1 MSTSSLLKKLTKGI
15 KKCDYFGVQFNFHY
29 KTHSKFHTVTGGCIF
44 IIFIL
49 LAITYIAL
57 NIKSFI
63 KRENMNLIY
72 YSKKNEH
79 TEFIKFENYS
89 TAYAYGV
96 VCDGLSSEYSIY
108 DYIKLSLNFIVLNK
122 TGGIYNKTE
131 YPINGDYCTEAD
143 FYNEFNSSFL
153 SNSLSKY
160 LCAKDKNF
168 IIGGL
173 YTDEIFNYYEFVLS
187 IKSENEVLYEELKDI
202 LQTYEC
208 RYEVFHVDTTIN
220 VYDYKNPV
228 RRYIA
233 SEFTVLKPDEFMKMN
248 IYFKTIYFDSD
259 ENYLFNHHKTQYFL
273 GFSSYEVYSS
283 KKGYDRITKK
293 ISNYDKLA
301 KIYFRSGLEHTIIQ
315 RNYMKLTQFAANM
328 SSLLSTIL
336 LFLYIFVT
344 YINTFFAEQS
354 VMKKIFQFKGD
365 QIKKSQHIIKELK
378 NKFISY
384 KYKNFKFPDE
394 NLKMRNNLNSN
405 SHQLF
410 QKKNVS
416 ENSSN
421 LINNS
426 YHSSLINV
434 VNINQK
440 TTISPN
446 IQELNTT
453 NFNQFKKNLK
463 KLCLKSNEDVLVQ
476 LTKKGNYFTTINK
489 KLNYKRQNSLID
501 LYDKKKKRI
510 DNIYIN
516 YNIIELL
523 FIFICP
529 CCAWRKLRKKKSLLQ
544 QGKEKFF
551 LEVDILTYLRRMQQL
566 ELLNYVLLEPEES
579 NMIYFLSKPSLSLA
593 NQIDLYH
600 NVLLKYHVD
609 VSKSEIDDF
618 IEYFMY
624 LINKKNKTIIE
635 KRLLKI
641 ANVQLY
647 NLFLK
652 KK

>member
-1 MSTSSLLKKLTKGI
+1 MSSSSLLKKLTKLI

-29 KTHSKFHTVTGGCIF
+29 KTHSKFHTVTGGFIF

-49 LAITYIAL
+49 VGITYIAL
-57 NIKSFI
+57 NIQSFL
-63 KRENMNLIY
+63 KRQNMHLIY
-72 YSKKNEH
+72 YTKKNAQ
-79 TEFIKFENYS
+79 TDLIKFENYS
-89 TAYAYGV
+89 IAYAYGV

-108 DYIKLSLNFIVLNK
+108 DYIKLNLNFIVLNK
-122 TGGIYNKTE
+122 TGGGYNKTV
-131 YPINGDYCTEAD
+131 YPIDGDYCTEAD

-153 SNSLSKY
+153 SNSLSQY
-160 LCAKDKNF
+160 LCPKEKNF

-187 IKSENEVLYEELKDI
+187 FKFQNETLFEELKDI
-202 LQTYEC
+202 LQNYEC
-208 RYEVFHVDTTIN
+208 RYEVFHIDTTIN

-228 RRYIA
+228 RRYIT

-248 IYFKTIYFDSD
+248 IFFKTIFFDSD
-259 ENYLFNHHKTQYFL
+259 ENYLFNHHKKQYFL
-273 GFSSYEVYSS
+273 GFSSYELYSS

-315 RNYMKLTQFAANM
+315 RNYMKLTEFAANM

-336 LFLYIFVT
+336 LILYVIVT
-344 YINTFFAEQS
+344 YMNTFFAEQS

-365 QIKKSQHIIKELK
+365 QIKKSQHLIRELK
-378 NKFISY
+378 SKFFSY
-384 KYKNFKFPDE
+384 KNDISKYSEQNSKKKNNF
-394 NLKMRNNLNSN
+394 NSN
-405 SHQLF
+405 KLF
-410 QKKNVS
+410 QKKITS
-416 ENSSN
+416 DNSSN

-426 YHSSLINV
+426 HHSSLLNI

-446 IQELNTT
+446 IQELNSS
-453 NFNQFKKNLK
+453 NFQQFKRNLK
-463 KLCLKSNEDVLVQ
+463 QLYLKSNEDLLVH
-476 LTKKGNYFTTINK
+476 LSKNRYYFSPINK
-489 KLNYKRQNSLID
+489 KLNYQSQGNLLD

-516 YNIIELL
+516 YNLIELL
-523 FIFICP
+523 IVFFCP
-529 CCAWRKLRKKKSLLQ
+529 CCAWRKLRKKNALLHK
-544 QGKEKFF
+544 GKEKFF
-551 LEVDILTYLRRMQQL
+551 LEVDILSYLRRMQQL

-579 NMIYFLSKPSLSLA
+579 NMLYFLSKPSLSLA
-593 NQIDLYH
+593 NQIEIFH
-600 NVLLKYHVD
+600 NIILKNHVN

-618 IEYFMY
+618 AEYFMH
-624 LINKKNKTIIE
+624 LMNKKNKTKVE
-635 KRLLKI
+635 KRLFKI

-647 NLFLK
+647 NLFK

>member
-1 MSTSSLLKKLTKGI
+1 
-15 KKCDYFGVQFNFHY
+15 
-29 KTHSKFHTVTGGCIF
+29 
-44 IIFIL
+44 
-49 LAITYIAL
+49 
-57 NIKSFI
+57 
-63 KRENMNLIY
+63 
-72 YSKKNEH
+72 
-79 TEFIKFENYS
+79 
-89 TAYAYGV
+89 
-96 VCDGLSSEYSIY
+96 
-108 DYIKLSLNFIVLNK
+108 
-122 TGGIYNKTE
+122 
-131 YPINGDYCTEAD
+131 
-143 FYNEFNSSFL
+143 
-153 SNSLSKY
+153 
-160 LCAKDKNF
+160 
-168 IIGGL
+168 
-173 YTDEIFNYYEFVLS
+173 
-187 IKSENEVLYEELKDI
+187 
-202 LQTYEC
+202 
-208 RYEVFHVDTTIN
+208 
-220 VYDYKNPV
+220 
-228 RRYIA
+228 
-233 SEFTVLKPDEFMKMN
+233 
-248 IYFKTIYFDSD
+248 
-259 ENYLFNHHKTQYFL
+259 
-273 GFSSYEVYSS
+273 
-283 KKGYDRITKK
+283 
-293 ISNYDKLA
+293 
-301 KIYFRSGLEHTIIQ
+301 
-315 RNYMKLTQFAANM
+315 M

-384 KYKNFKFPDE
+384 KKNNLKFPDE
-394 NLKMRNNLNSN
+394 NLKVRNILNSK

-410 QKKNVS
+410 QKKVVS

-440 TTISPN
+440 TKISPN

-453 NFNQFKKNLK
+453 NFHQFKKNLK

-523 FIFICP
+523 FIFFCP

-566 ELLNYVLLEPEES
+566 ELLNYVLLEPEET
-579 NMIYFLSKPSLSLA
+579 NMLYFLSKPSLSLA
-593 NQIDLYH
+593 NQIDIFH
-600 NVLLKYHVD
+600 NESLKYHVH
-609 VSKSEIDDF
+609 VSKHEIDDF
-618 IEYFMY
+618 TEYFMH
-624 LINKKNKTIIE
+624 LLNKNNKTKVE

-641 ANVQLY
+641 ANIQLY
-647 NLFLK
+647 NLFMK
-652 KK
+652 K